1 MEATGVPTAGAIDT
15 GVDGVR
21 RSQQVSPPI
30 ADVAVVIVNWNA
42 RQEVVDCL
50 ESLQCN
56 PPGVPWEAVVVDNA
70 STDGS
75 LGAIRERAPWARII
89 ANPTNLG
96 LAAANNQGIRATRA
110 DAVLISNP
118 DVVYHEGAVDALVE
132 VMRRRPRVAFVAPK
146 LLYED
151 GELQASAGDLPTL
164 AQALLGRQVQRR
176 RDANRSAGGGLW
188 WVGWNH
194 SEERP
199 VGRAAECA
207 YLVRRSAIESIG
219 LQDERFPLDWEGI
232 DWSARARDAGWEIW
246 FCPNAEV
253 VHLGGRS
260 IRKRQLHWVVSSHR
274 GMYRYFSKRAPRP
287 AHPLLAGIVGLRA
300 ATKLGVMLTG
310 QPLYEQAHR
319 APVDQTTDLET
330 V

>member
-1 MEATGVPTAGAIDT
+1 MTTGTESGLAMSSPATEVVPTS
-15 GVDGVR
+15 V
-21 RSQQVSPPI
+21 
-30 ADVAVVIVNWNA
+30 ADIAVVIVNWNA

-50 ESLQCN
+50 MSLRSN
-56 PPGVPWEAVVVDNA
+56 PPSVPWEAVVVDNG

-75 LGAIRERAPWARII
+75 LGAIRQATPWARII
-89 ANPTNLG
+89 ANGTNLG

-118 DVVYHEGAVDALVE
+118 DVVYREGAVDALVD
-132 VMRRRPRVAFVAPK
+132 VMRRRPRAAFVAPK

-164 AQALLGRQVQRR
+164 TQALLGRQVQRR
-176 RDANRSAGGGLW
+176 RDARRSDGGGLW
-188 WVGWNH
+188 WVGWDH
-194 SEERP
+194 SEERR

-207 YLVRRSAIESIG
+207 YLVRRSAMGSIG

-232 DWSARARDAGWEIW
+232 DWSARARDGGWEIW
-246 FCPNAEV
+246 FSPDAEV

-274 GMYRYFSKRAPRP
+274 GMYRYFSKRSPRG
-287 AHPLLAGIVGLRA
+287 AHPLLAGVVGLRA
-300 ATKLGVMLTG
+300 ATKLGLLLSG
-310 QPLYEQAHR
+310 QPLYERAHR
-319 APVDQTTDLET
+319 APEDQVADPET
-330 V
+330 A

>member
-1 MEATGVPTAGAIDT
+1 
-15 GVDGVR
+15 
-21 RSQQVSPPI
+21 
-30 ADVAVVIVNWNA
+30 
-42 RQEVVDCL
+42 
-50 ESLQCN
+50 
-56 PPGVPWEAVVVDNA
+56 VVVDNA

-75 LGAIRERAPWARII
+75 LGAIRERTPWARII

-118 DVVYHEGAVDALVE
+118 DVLYREGAVDALVD
-132 VMRRRPRVAFVAPK
+132 VMRRRPRAAFVAPK

-151 GELQASAGDLPTL
+151 GALQASAGDLPTL
-164 AQALLGRQVQRR
+164 TQALLGRQVQRW
-176 RDANRSAGGGLW
+176 RDSHRSAGGGLW
-188 WVGWNH
+188 WVGWDH
-194 SEERP
+194 SEERR

-207 YLVRRSAIESIG
+207 YLVRRAAVGSIG

-232 DWSARARDAGWEIW
+232 DWSARAREAGWEIW
-246 FCPNAEV
+246 FCPEAEV

-260 IRKRQLHWVVSSHR
+260 IRQRQLHWIVSSHR

-287 AHPLLAGIVGLRA
+287 AHPLLAGIIGLRA

-319 APVDQTTDLET
+319 APEDRTTDLET
-330 V
+330 A

>member
-1 MEATGVPTAGAIDT
+1 MTTGTESYPDVAASATSDDAP
-15 GVDGVR
+15 
-21 RSQQVSPPI
+21 SSVS
-30 ADVAVVIVNWNA
+30 DLAVVIVNWNA

-50 ESLQCN
+50 LSLRRN
-56 PPGVPWEAVVVDNA
+56 PPSVPWEAVVVDNG

-75 LGAIRERAPWARII
+75 LGAIRQMAPWARII
-89 ANPTNLG
+89 ANGANLG

-118 DVVYHEGAVDALVE
+118 DVVYREGAVDALVD
-132 VMRRRPRVAFVAPK
+132 VMRRRPRAAFVAPR

-164 AQALLGRQVQRR
+164 TQALLGRQVQRR
-176 RDANRSAGGGLW
+176 RDAHRSAGGGMW
-188 WVGWNH
+188 WVGWDH
-194 SEERP
+194 SEERA

-207 YLVRRSAIESIG
+207 YLVRRSAVESIG

-246 FCPNAEV
+246 FCPEAKV

-300 ATKLGVMLTG
+300 ATKLGVVLSG
-310 QPLYEQAHR
+310 QPVYQRAHR
-319 APVDQTTDLET
+319 APEDKATNVGSS
-330 V
+330 